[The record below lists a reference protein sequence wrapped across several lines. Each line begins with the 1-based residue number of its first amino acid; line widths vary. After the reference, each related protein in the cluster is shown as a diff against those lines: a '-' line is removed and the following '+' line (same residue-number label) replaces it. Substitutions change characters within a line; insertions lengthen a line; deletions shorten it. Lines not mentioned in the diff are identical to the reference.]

1 MRIRIAV
8 FEFRKVGSLVVLQIQ
23 SGLAFHR
30 RRHLANRQNNQIHFH
45 CNGFAKQRIVHIN
58 RDVFVLG
65 FINSDHVA
73 LSQENT
79 RIILTCAVKVFIKS
93 RCAYIPINDVRLG
106 IRILFTNI
114 RRLFKR
120 IHAAGSGTIR
130 QMLRS
135 SRTRALNESD
145 VQGRFS
151 IFALNFS
158 GFGHLLKFGTA
169 DHVFVL
175 YTQFSEFFGIIRMGS
190 GGHDDRAAFEFFK
203 PSVSIEFYLKF
214 SWLTGNGNHKR

>member
-8 FEFRKVGSLVVLQIQ
+8 FELRKVRSLAVLQIQ

-30 RRHLANRQNNQIHFH
+30 RRHLTNRQNNQIHFH

-58 RDVFVLG
+58 RDFFPLG
-65 FINSDHVA
+65 FINSYHVT

-79 RIILTCAVKVFIKS
+79 RIILTCAVKIFIKS
-93 RCAYIPINDVRLG
+93 WCAHIPINDVCLC
-106 IRILFTNI
+106 IRILLTNI

-130 QMLRS
+130 QMLRG

-145 VQGRFS
+145 VQRRCS
-151 IFALNFS
+151 IFALNIS

-169 DHVFVL
+169 DNVFIL
-175 YTQFSEFFGIIRMGS
+175 NPQFSEFFGIIRMRA

-203 PSVSIEFYLKF
+203 LALRIEFHLKF

>member
-8 FEFRKVGSLVVLQIQ
+8 FELRKVRSLAVLQIQ

-30 RRHLANRQNNQIHFH
+30 RRHLTNRQNNQIHFH
-45 CNGFAKQRIVHIN
+45 CNGFAKQSIVHIN
-58 RDVFVLG
+58 RNVLVVCFVYT
-65 FINSDHVA
+65 DHIT

-79 RIILTCAVKVFIKS
+79 RIILAGAIKILVKS
-93 RCAYIPINDVRLG
+93 GGTHIPINDVRLC
-106 IRILFTNI
+106 IRILLADI

-130 QMLRS
+130 QMLRG

-145 VQGRFS
+145 VQRRCS
-151 IFALNFS
+151 IFALNIS

-169 DHVFVL
+169 DNVFIL
-175 YTQFSEFFGIIRMGS
+175 NPQFSEFFGIIRMRA

-203 PSVSIEFYLKF
+203 LALRIEFHLKF